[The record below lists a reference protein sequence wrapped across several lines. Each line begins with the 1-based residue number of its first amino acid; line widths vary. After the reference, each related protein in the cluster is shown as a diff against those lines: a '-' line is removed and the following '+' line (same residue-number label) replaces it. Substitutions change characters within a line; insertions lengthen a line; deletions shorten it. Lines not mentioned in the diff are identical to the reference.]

1 MTSPMLQPSQA
12 TLRDLFKY
20 ANGEML
26 WRTYP
31 SQGRRKESAGCFS
44 KGRNRTVI
52 WITSCGGLFPRSRL
66 VWIYHHGS
74 IPAGYVLDH
83 INGDSTNDRIE
94 NLRAVT
100 QAVNLQN
107 LHGPRKDNKVGVLGV
122 CRKAVKYLAQ
132 IMVGGQSHHLGYHK
146 TLGEASAAYQNAK
159 QRLHP
164 GCPTTKESEPTDAP

>member
-1 MTSPMLQPSQA
+1 MTIPTQPSQA

-20 ANGEML
+20 SDGELL

-44 KGRNRTVI
+44 KGRKRTVI
-52 WITSCGGLFPRSRL
+52 WITACRGLFPRSRL

-74 IPAGYVLDH
+74 IPTGYVLDH
-83 INGDSTNDRIE
+83 IDGDSTNDRIE

-107 LHGPRKDNKVGVLGV
+107 LHGPRKDNKVGALGV
-122 CRKAVKYLAQ
+122 CRRAGKYLAQ
-132 IMVGGQSHHLGYHK
+132 ITLGGVNHYLGYH
-146 TLGEASAAYQNAK
+146 TTIMDASAAYQSAK

-164 GCPTTKESEPTDAP
+164 GCPKPKESESTNAP